1 MAKKKAKKKSMLGW
15 AMLAV
20 VVIGAVLMVTGIFLE
35 WTQVNAESFLGNKDG
50 NGKVTLQEYTEM
62 IQKQQEVD
70 DVIGSVV
77 ETDSVVDGKMA
88 SMVAFAYISVIA
100 MAATAVLYLLKS
112 ILNIGL
118 LRLLTMIGA
127 LATIVCTVIM
137 AICTFVFAA
146 DYKVDG
152 GDLVQVA
159 MVPAVGA
166 WLAMVG
172 GVVGGVGGL
181 IGARSK

>member
-20 VVIGAVLMVTGIFLE
+20 VVIGAALMVTGIFLD
-35 WTQVNAESFLGNKDG
+35 WTQVNVESVIGNSEGAKL
-50 NGKVTLQEYTEM
+50 TLQDYTEM

-70 DVIGSVV
+70 DAIGSVV
-77 ETDSVVDGKMA
+77 EADSVVDGKMA
-88 SMVAFAYISVIA
+88 SMVAFAYIAVIA

-112 ILNIGL
+112 FLNIGL
-118 LRLLTMIGA
+118 LRLLTLIGA

-137 AICTFVFAA
+137 AICTFVFAS
-146 DYKVDG
+146 DYQG
-152 GDLVQVA
+152 GLGELVKGA